1 MRKIMPQEIEVWY
14 LLPSLR
20 KEIAR
25 VFIKDYNMKQKEV
38 ADILGVT
45 EAAVS
50 QYLSSKRAVELKF
63 PKEELEQIKIA
74 ADKIVKNKSEAMEH
88 LSSLSKKFMGN
99 SKTICDLHR
108 KYDTSVS
115 HKCAICATH

>member
-1 MRKIMPQEIEVWY
+1 MPQEIEVWY